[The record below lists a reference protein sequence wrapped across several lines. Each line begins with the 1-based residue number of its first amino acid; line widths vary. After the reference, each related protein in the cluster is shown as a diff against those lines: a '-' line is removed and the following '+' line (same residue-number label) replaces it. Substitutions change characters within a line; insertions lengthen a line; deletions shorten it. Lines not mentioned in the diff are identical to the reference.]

1 LILPE
6 VLNQRLNLTTVMKR
20 RVVGCSDWLP
30 RDRSGVL
37 ADQRHDGHRPNRCRI
52 EQSQSAADLD
62 GAYSPAMSRQDA
74 TPDQIATGHVIVI
87 AKAATTETTAA
98 ETAAM
103 EAATTVAATT
113 TMATTAMGEG
123 SRAGSA
129 EQDSRCADNAE
140 AANGEQSCYRQP
152 APQDV
157 VVARAVL
164 SH

>member
-1 LILPE
+1 VAIGGQEIDQAFLPINGM
-6 VLNQRLNLTTVMKR
+6 V
-20 RVVGCSDWLP
+20 
-30 RDRSGVL
+30 
-37 ADQRHDGHRPNRCRI
+37 GHRPNRCGI
-52 EQSQSAADLD
+52 KQSQSAADFD
-62 GAYSPAMSRQDA
+62 AAYSPAMSRQDA

-87 AKAATTETTAA
+87 ADVAIGIAPVTEAKAATTETTAA

>member
-1 LILPE
+1 
-6 VLNQRLNLTTVMKR
+6 MKR
-20 RVVGCSDWLP
+20 RVVGCGDWLP

-87 AKAATTETTAA
+87 ADVAIGIAPVTEAKAATTETTAA

-103 EAATTVAATT
+103 ETATTVAS
-113 TMATTAMGEG
+113 TAMGEG

-129 EQDSRCADNAE
+129 EQDSRYADNAE
-140 AANGEQSCYRQP
+140 AANGEQSYYRQP

>member
-1 LILPE
+1 VAIGGQEIDQAFLPINGM
-6 VLNQRLNLTTVMKR
+6 V
-20 RVVGCSDWLP
+20 
-30 RDRSGVL
+30 
-37 ADQRHDGHRPNRCRI
+37 GHRPNRCGI
-52 EQSQSAADLD
+52 KQSQSAADFD
-62 GAYSPAMSRQDA
+62 AAYSPAMSRQDA

-87 AKAATTETTAA
+87 ADVAIGIAPVTEAKAATTETTAA

-103 EAATTVAATT
+103 ETATTVAS
-113 TMATTAMGEG
+113 TAMGEG

-129 EQDSRCADNAE
+129 EQDSRYADNAE
-140 AANGEQSCYRQP
+140 AANGEQSYYRQP